1 MPSFSIQNYG
11 DDYINIR
18 VRPSSPYTAYRV
30 YVRLASSSSAVVY
43 DEWYSGISSTFDVY
57 VDGLDPGTE
66 YAVNV
71 QYNTSPTATGAT
83 WLGIEYVTTDG
94 GGGGGGG
101 PYYAT
106 LRFDANGGSGAPDD
120 VEGETTNDDQYV
132 EIRIPWDEPTR
143 DGYVFL
149 GWALDD
155 PSATRPDYYPGD
167 YITVWGSESGETYWL
182 DAVWEEEETSGGAW
196 VWDGAWYTATPW
208 VYDGAWTTSSA
219 WVWNGSWRQGV

>member
-1 MPSFSIQNYG
+1 MPSFTINNWG
-11 DDYINIR
+11 EDFVNIR

-30 YVRLASSSSAVVY
+30 FVRYADDPDSEVYNEWWYPFSA
-43 DEWYSGISSTFDVY
+43 TFDVY
-57 VDGLDPGTE
+57 VDGLEPGTE

-71 QYNTSPTATGAT
+71 AYNTSPTASGSE
-83 WLGIEYVTTDG
+83 WIGIEYVTTDG

-106 LRFDANGGSGAPDD
+106 LRFDANGGRGAPDD

-143 DGYVFL
+143 NGYVFL

-155 PSATRPDYYPGD
+155 PGATRPDYYPGD
-167 YITVWGSESGETYWL
+167 YITVWGSESGETHWL

>member
-1 MPSFSIQNYG
+1 MPSFTINNWG
-11 DDYINIR
+11 EDFVNIR

-30 YVRLASSSSAVVY
+30 FVRYADDPDSEVYNEWWYPFSA
-43 DEWYSGISSTFDVY
+43 TFDVY
-57 VDGLDPGTE
+57 VDGLDPDTE

-71 QYNTSPTATGAT
+71 AYNTSPTASGSE
-83 WLGIEYVTTDG
+83 WIGIEYVTTDG

-106 LRFDANGGSGAPDD
+106 LRFDANGGRGAPDD
-120 VEGETTNDDQYV
+120 AEGETTNDDQYV
-132 EIRIPWDEPTR
+132 EIKIPWDEPTR

-208 VYDGAWTTSSA
+208 VYDGAWTTSFA

>member
-1 MPSFSIQNYG
+1 MPSFTINNWG
-11 DDYINIR
+11 EDFVNIR

-30 YVRLASSSSAVVY
+30 FVRYADDPDSEVYNEWWYPFSA
-43 DEWYSGISSTFDVY
+43 TFDVY
-57 VDGLDPGTE
+57 VDGLDPDTE

-71 QYNTSPTATGAT
+71 AYNTSPTASGSE

-101 PYYAT
+101 PYYVT
-106 LRFDANGGSGAPDD
+106 LRFSANGGSGAPSTI
-120 VEGETTNDDQYV
+120 EGETENDDQYV
-132 EIRIPWDEPTR
+132 ELRIPWDEPTW
-143 DGYVFL
+143 DGYTFL

-155 PSATRPDYYPGD
+155 SSATRPEYYPGD
-167 YITVWGSESGETYWL
+167 YITLWGSEEGETYRL
-182 DAVWEEEETSGGAW
+182 YAVWEEEETSGGAW

>member
-11 DDYINIR
+11 EDYVNIR
-18 VRPSSPYTAYRV
+18 IKPTSPYTAYRV
-30 YVRLASSSSAVVY
+30 FIRYADDPDSKVY
-43 DEWYSGISSTFDVY
+43 DEWWYPFSSRFDAY
-57 VDGLDPGTE
+57 VDGLEPGTE

-83 WLGIEYVTTDG
+83 WLGIEYFTTDG
-94 GGGGGGG
+94 GGGSGGG
-101 PYYAT
+101 PYYVT
-106 LRFDANGGSGAPDD
+106 LRFSANGGSGAPSTI
-120 VEGETTNDDQYV
+120 EGETENDDQYV
-132 EIRIPWDEPTR
+132 ELRIPWDEPTW
-143 DGYVFL
+143 DGYTFL

-155 PSATRPDYYPGD
+155 SSATRPEYYPGD
-167 YITVWGSESGETYWL
+167 YITLWGSEEGETYRL
-182 DAVWEEEETSGGAW
+182 YAVWEEEETSGGAW

>member
-1 MPSFSIQNYG
+1 MPSFTINNWG
-11 DDYINIR
+11 EDFVNIR

-30 YVRLASSSSAVVY
+30 FVRYADDPDSEVY
-43 DEWYSGISSTFDVY
+43 NEWWYPFSTTFDVY

-83 WLGIEYVTTDG
+83 WLGIKYFTTDG
-94 GGGGGGG
+94 GGGSGGGT
-101 PYYAT
+101 YYVT
-106 LRFDANGGSGAPDD
+106 LRFSANGGSGAPSTI
-120 VEGETTNDDQYV
+120 EGETENDDQYV
-132 EIRIPWDEPTR
+132 ELRIPWDEPTW
-143 DGYVFL
+143 DGYTFL

-155 PSATRPDYYPGD
+155 SSATRPEYYPGD
-167 YITVWGSESGETYWL
+167 YIKLWGSETGETYCL
-182 DAVWEEEETSGGAW
+182 YAVWEEEETSGGAW

>member
-11 DDYINIR
+11 EDYVNIR

-30 YVRLASSSSAVVY
+30 FVRYADDPDSKVY
-43 DEWYSGISSTFDVY
+43 DEWWYPFSSTFDAY
-57 VDGLDPGTE
+57 VDGLEPGTE
-66 YAVNV
+66 YLVNV
-71 QYNTSPTATGAT
+71 DYNTSPVASGN
-83 WLGIEYVTTDG
+83 WLGAQYFTTDG

-101 PYYAT
+101 PYYVT
-106 LRFDANGGSGAPDD
+106 LRFSANGGSGAPDTI
-120 VEGETTNDDQYV
+120 EGETENEDQYV
-132 EIRIPWDEPTR
+132 ELRIPWDEPTW
-143 DGYVFL
+143 DGYTFL

-155 PSATRPDYYPGD
+155 SSATRPEYYPGD
-167 YITVWGSESGETYWL
+167 YITLWGSEEGETYRL
-182 DAVWEEEETSGGAW
+182 YAVWEEEETSGGAW

>member
-11 DDYINIR
+11 EDYVNIR
-18 VRPSSPYTAYRV
+18 IKPTSPYTAYRV
-30 YVRLASSSSAVVY
+30 FIRYADDPDSKVY
-43 DEWYSGISSTFDVY
+43 DEWWYPFSATFDVY
-57 VDGLDPGTE
+57 VDGLDPETE

-71 QYNTSPTATGAT
+71 QYNTSPTASGAT
-83 WLGIEYVTTDG
+83 WIGAEYFTTDG
-94 GGGGGGG
+94 GGGSGGGT
-101 PYYAT
+101 YYVT
-106 LRFDANGGSGAPDD
+106 LRFSANGGSGAPSTI
-120 VEGETTNDDQYV
+120 EGETENDDQYV
-132 EIRIPWDEPTR
+132 ELRIPRDEPTR

-155 PSATRPDYYPGD
+155 PSATRPEYYPGD
-167 YITVWGSESGETYWL
+167 YITLWGSEEGETYRL
-182 DAVWEEEETSGGAW
+182 YAVWEEEETSGGAW